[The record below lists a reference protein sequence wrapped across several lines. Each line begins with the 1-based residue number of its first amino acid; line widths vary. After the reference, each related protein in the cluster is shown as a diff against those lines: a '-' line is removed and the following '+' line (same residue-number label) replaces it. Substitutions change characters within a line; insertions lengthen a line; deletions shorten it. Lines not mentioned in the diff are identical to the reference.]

1 MESEVIE
8 KIPRLN
14 ILKQMF
20 GEVPILYELNS
31 DTKLFYLVGKQLK
44 NSLKM
49 VAGNDFYLR

>member
-8 KIPRLN
+8 KFPRLN